1 MEGAMTEMGERLL
14 RVGWGSAYADDNL
27 DPAEDLACNGDLQVL
42 CFDALAERTLALAQV
57 RKRENP
63 QLGYDLR
70 LDEFSQRFFPYAAR
84 GLKLITNMGA
94 ANPTQAAVKLAQA
107 GKSYGLKIAAITGDD
122 VLDTILETDPVL
134 DEVNCPLSA
143 MTGKVISANA
153 YIGADG
159 VANALS
165 RGADVVVG
173 GRLADPS
180 LFLGAAMWWF
190 GWSPSDW
197 SRLGQGIVVGHL
209 LECGVHVTGGNYADP
224 PYRKVPGLDHLGMP
238 WAEVFPDGE
247 AVIGKLP
254 DSGGMVTPN
263 TVKAQLVYE
272 IHDPA
277 RYLTP
282 DVVADFCQV
291 TVEATE
297 NRDQVRV
304 RGGAGTMRPDTLKV
318 LIGVDQGFT
327 AESEVSFAGPGA
339 YDRALLCQEV
349 LQSRYQRFYKTSC
362 EEVRFDLIGVNAIH
376 GRATPTLEQPP
387 YEVRVRMAVH
397 TQQRAVAE
405 RVAREVEWQY
415 FGPSGAGGMRSQI
428 RPFLALYSSRI
439 PRDQVPV
446 EVSIWS

>member
-1 MEGAMTEMGERLL
+1 
-14 RVGWGSAYADDNL
+14 
-27 DPAEDLACNGDLQVL
+27 
-42 CFDALAERTLALAQV
+42 
-57 RKRENP
+57 
-63 QLGYDLR
+63 
-70 LDEFSQRFFPYAAR
+70 
-84 GLKLITNMGA
+84 
-94 ANPTQAAVKLAQA
+94 
-107 GKSYGLKIAAITGDD
+107 
-122 VLDTILETDPVL
+122 
-134 DEVNCPLSA
+134 
-143 MTGKVISANA
+143 
-153 YIGADG
+153 
-159 VANALS
+159 
-165 RGADVVVG
+165 
-173 GRLADPS
+173 
-180 LFLGAAMWWF
+180 
-190 GWSPSDW
+190 
-197 SRLGQGIVVGHL
+197 

-238 WAEVFPDGE
+238 LAEVFPNGE

-291 TVEATE
+291 TVEATG
-297 NRDQVRV
+297 RDRVRV
-304 RGGAGTMRPDTLKV
+304 RGGAGTERPDTLKV
-318 LIGVDQGFT
+318 LIGIDQGFT
-327 AESEVSFAGPGA
+327 AEAELSFAGAGS

-349 LQSRYQRFYKTSC
+349 LQSRYQRFYQALC

-376 GRATPTLEQPP
+376 GQASPVFETPP

-397 TQQRAVAE
+397 TRHRAIAE
-405 RVAREVEWQY
+405 RITREVEWQY